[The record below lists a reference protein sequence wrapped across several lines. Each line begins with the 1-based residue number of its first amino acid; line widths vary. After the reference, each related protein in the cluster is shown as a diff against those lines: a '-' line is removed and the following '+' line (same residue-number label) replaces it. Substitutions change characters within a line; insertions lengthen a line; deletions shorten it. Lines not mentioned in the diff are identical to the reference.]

1 MLDELRYTGLPL
13 GVLRPG
19 ARRSVRR
26 LLRQAVDRALVRLRP
41 TLFGYQFVATLHS
54 RNFESIT
61 DR

>member
-13 GVLRPG
+13 GVLQPG

-26 LLRQAVDRALVRLRP
+26 LLRRSIAPSFDLRP